1 MRKDINLEQRAMDA
15 LSDKEC
21 DAAMKRWLVLMN
33 VNSPANLR
41 TAAMMNSMPSVSMAA
56 FSKISDE
63 REKASILIMMFS
75 CPDKSNLISIGYE
88 VISGMHNITLLWDIF
103 QAQGVPKELKPH
115 IERRIELLVGTANPK
130 DYREV
135 IRLGRKERR

>member
-1 MRKDINLEQRAMDA
+1 
-15 LSDKEC
+15 
-21 DAAMKRWLVLMN
+21 
-33 VNSPANLR
+33 
-41 TAAMMNSMPSVSMAA
+41 
-56 FSKISDE
+56 
-63 REKASILIMMFS
+63 
-75 CPDKSNLISIGYE
+75 
-88 VISGMHNITLLWDIF
+88 MHNITLLWDIF